1 MGKFL
6 IASRDDSIEGT
17 PPCIVHAESAEEALQ
32 RWQRTIRATSDSLRE
47 WVLELTVNLSFAEQF
62 YLSSSQEH
70 DRFNE
75 SAEVGTE
82 IEVVHSRARRFFSE
96 RPDIGERYINY
107 MKTGKED
114 LVDAE
119 MLEFI
124 ALKETARQHGMI
136 AVDMATI
143 EVLE

>member
-1 MGKFL
+1 MGVFL
-6 IASRDDSIEGT
+6 VASRDGSIEDD
-17 PPCIVHAESAEEALQ
+17 PPYIVHAESADEALQ
-32 RWQRTIRATSDSLRE
+32 RWQREIRATSDDLRE
-47 WVLELTVNLSFAEQF
+47 WVLTVTVNMSFAEKF
-62 YLSSSQEH
+62 YLSSPQEH

-82 IEVVHSRARRFFSE
+82 IEVVHSRVRKFFSE

-107 MKTGKED
+107 MKTGNES

-124 ALKETARQHGMI
+124 ALKETERQHGMV

-143 EVLE
+143 AVLE